1 MTTSASRFSED
12 GRQLVHM
19 AMGGFAFLLRDLP
32 WWAAAL
38 IAGGAVCF
46 NAYALPRVAGRRLY
60 RPGELTNGRTA
71 GIVYYPISV
80 LLLILAFPDRPDI
93 AAAAWVIMAFGD
105 GAATMVGHRLGGTR
119 VPWNREKTVA
129 GSVAFV
135 VAGGAAGALLAWW
148 CRAPL
153 VPPPYAWFSLAAPV
167 CAAIVAAGV
176 ETVPIRLDDNLSVPA
191 AAATVLWAL
200 SLVSEDLVVA
210 LPALVWPSLP
220 AGIALNA
227 IAAAVGYRARTVSM
241 SGALAGAAIGTI
253 IFTCAGWRGWLLLF
267 ATFAAAT
274 AASRVGLTRK
284 ALLGIA
290 EERGG
295 RRGAGNA
302 VANTGVAAAAALLAV
317 LTYAHETALVA
328 FVAALT
334 AGGSDTIASEIG
346 KAWGRRTYLV
356 SSLTAVPPG
365 TSGAVSAEGSIA
377 GLAGAAL
384 LAGLGVALGLA
395 PGWTL
400 PAIVGG
406 AAVASIAESAMGATL
421 EAPGIVNNDVLNF
434 LNTAI
439 AALAAVLLAGAA
451 A

>member
-1 MTTSASRFSED
+1 MSSSSQFSED
-12 GRQLVHM
+12 GRQLLHM

-32 WWAAAL
+32 WWAAAV
-38 IAGGAVCF
+38 IAGGAVFF
-46 NAYALPRVAGRRLY
+46 NAFALPRLGRRLY
-60 RPGELTNGRTA
+60 RPGELSSGRPA
-71 GIVYYPISV
+71 GIVFYPIAV

-93 AAAAWVIMAFGD
+93 AAAAWAIMAVGD
-105 GAATMVGHRLGGTR
+105 GVATLVGRRIRGRR
-119 VPWNREKTVA
+119 VPWNQEKTVA
-129 GSVAFV
+129 GSVAFAV
-135 VAGGAAGALLAWW
+135 GGGAAGALLAWW

-153 VPPPYAWFSLAAPV
+153 MPPPYVWFSLGAPFG
-167 CAAIVAAGV
+167 AAIVAALV
-176 ETVPIRLDDNLSVPA
+176 ETIPIRLDDNLSVPA
-191 AAATVLWAL
+191 SAAAMLWGM
-200 SLVSEDLVVA
+200 SLVSQDLVAA
-210 LPALVWPSLP
+210 LPALVLPSLP
-220 AGIALNA
+220 AAIVLNA
-227 IAAAVGYRARTVSM
+227 VAAFVGRRARTVSR

-253 IFTCAGWRGWLLLF
+253 IFACAGWGGWLLLF
-267 ATFAAAT
+267 TTFAAAT
-274 AASRVGLTRK
+274 ATSRVGLRRK

-295 RRGAGNA
+295 QRGAANA
-302 VANTGVAAAAALLAV
+302 IANTGVAAAAALLAV
-317 LTYAHETALVA
+317 LCYAHQTALVA

-356 SSLTAVPPG
+356 TALSAVPPG
-365 TSGAVSAEGSIA
+365 TSGAVSAEGTMA

-395 PGWTL
+395 PAWTM
-400 PAIVGG
+400 PAIIGG
-406 AAVASIAESAMGATL
+406 AAAGSIAESVMGATL

-439 AALAAVLLAGAA
+439 AALATLLLTGAA